1 MIAAEIIRFEPSLR
15 QPVEWTVL
23 VTDEGEPQAAFARG
37 HRDIATLRHT
47 AEDAIIAAFAAYSA
61 QLAGDVIEI
70 LEAAGG
76 AVISH
81 GWMRMSGADATAS
94 FFEFCQPTA
103 DGAFPVTA
111 VRFQ

>member
-1 MIAAEIIRFEPSLR
+1 MIAAEIVRFEPGLG
-15 QPVEWTVL
+15 QPVEWTIL
-23 VTDEGEPQAAFARG
+23 ITEDGEPQAAFARG

-47 AEDAIIAAFAAYSA
+47 AEDAIIEAFAAYSP

-70 LEAAGG
+70 IEAAGG
-76 AVISH
+76 AVIRH
-81 GWMRMSGADATAS
+81 DWMRMAGADDATT

>member
-1 MIAAEIIRFEPSLR
+1 MIAAEIIRFEPGLR

-47 AEDAIIAAFAAYSA
+47 AQDATIAA
-61 QLAGDVIEI
+61 
-70 LEAAGG
+70 
-76 AVISH
+76 
-81 GWMRMSGADATAS
+81 WMRMSGADATAT

-103 DGAFPVTA
+103 NGAFPVTA